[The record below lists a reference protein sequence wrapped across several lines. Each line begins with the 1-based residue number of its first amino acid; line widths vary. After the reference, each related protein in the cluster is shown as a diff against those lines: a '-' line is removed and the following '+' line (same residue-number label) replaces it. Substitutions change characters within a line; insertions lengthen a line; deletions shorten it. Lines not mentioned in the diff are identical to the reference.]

1 MKVSD
6 IFIGILLAVLIGR
19 FIPLLLVALILV
31 IPVIIIQSA
40 IKEGKFL

>member
-1 MKVSD
+1 MRISD
-6 IFIGILLAVLIGR
+6 IVIGLIAVILIGR

-31 IPVIIIQSA
+31 IPVVIIKSA

>member
-1 MKVSD
+1 MRISD

-31 IPVIIIQSA
+31 IPVVIIKSA

>member
-1 MKVSD
+1 MRISD
-6 IFIGILLAVLIGR
+6 IFIGLIIVMLIGR

-31 IPVIIIQSA
+31 IPVVIIKSA

>member
-1 MKVSD
+1 MRISD
-6 IFIGILLAVLIGR
+6 IFIGLIVVMLIGR

-31 IPVIIIQSA
+31 IPVVIIKSA